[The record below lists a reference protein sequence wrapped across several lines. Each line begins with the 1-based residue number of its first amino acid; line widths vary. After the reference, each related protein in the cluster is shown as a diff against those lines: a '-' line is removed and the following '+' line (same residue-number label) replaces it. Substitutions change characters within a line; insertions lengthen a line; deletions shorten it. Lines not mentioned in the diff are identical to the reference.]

1 MNTLYTQPE
10 DETAIGISLFTIPK
24 PFQGD
29 IGMIQRNAIAS
40 WTQLQPKPEILVF
53 GNEAGTESVAAEL
66 GVRHLPQIECNQYG
80 TPRLDRIFAH
90 IQTEASHEIVVYIN
104 CDIILMSDFTRAVS
118 TVATQL
124 DRFLLLG
131 RRWDVEIDRPLDF
144 GSNWQKTLHQMVRET
159 GSLAIHDAKDYFVF
173 PKSLFAT
180 IPEFVVG
187 RGYWD
192 TWMVET
198 TLDREYPVVDA
209 SLVVTAIHQN
219 HDYSH
224 VRGGKLE
231 ADMGEEAQQ
240 NKAAGNVRLQ
250 GTIAQATCQIKPWR
264 FKHSPQV
271 SVVILAENQSTSIDR
286 CLESVFHQTDTR
298 LEVIVVDNGSDEATL
313 KVLQPYLHQIRYIY
327 QGKQGTV
334 AARNRGLKVARGEW
348 VTFLDAHSVLPPGS
362 LSQQVAAFER
372 EASTLDLLLSGW
384 EWVEDDRIT
393 RVEPWKDL
401 LDLGDLQ
408 IWKLAQV
415 WQPLSQSAAMFRR
428 SQLEWLGG
436 FDPHFDSDS
445 ASVDAIMRLVFLRGS
460 RALWLP
466 ESTYRRLT
474 IPVDSPVVSQFEIE
488 TLLDRFFERK
498 EVKTWMRLLPSSCHQ
513 RCGWMGRNTKPKTVT
528 YSQFL
533 I

>member
-1 MNTLYTQPE
+1 VKVLYTQPE
-10 DETAIGISLFTIPK
+10 DETPIGISLFTIPK
-24 PFQGD
+24 PFQGH

-40 WTQLQPKPEILVF
+40 WTQLQPQPEILVF
-53 GNEAGTESVAAEL
+53 GNEAGTESVSREL
-66 GVRHLPQIECNQYG
+66 GVRHIPQIECNEYG

-90 IQTEASHEIVVYIN
+90 IQTEASHKIVAYIN
-104 CDIILMSDFTRAVS
+104 SDIILMSNFTRSVS
-118 TVATQL
+118 TVVSQL

-131 RRWDVEIDRPLDF
+131 RRWDVEIDQPLDF
-144 GSNWQKTLHQMVRET
+144 GFNWQKKLHQIVRET

-192 TWMVET
+192 TWMVEAA
-198 TLDREYPVVDA
+198 LDREYPVVDV
-209 SLVVTAIHQN
+209 SPVVTAIHQN

-224 VRGGKLE
+224 VRGGKIE
-231 ADMGEEAQQ
+231 AYMGKEAQQ
-240 NKAAGNVRLQ
+240 NKAAGNVRLN
-250 GTIAQATCQIKPWR
+250 GTIAQATCQLKPWR

-271 SVVILAENQSTSIDR
+271 SVVIIAEHQSTSIDR
-286 CLESVFHQTDTR
+286 CLESVFNQTDTR
-298 LEVIVVDNGSDEATL
+298 FEVIVVDDGADEATL
-313 KVLQPYLHQIRYIY
+313 KILQPYLHRIRYIY

-348 VTFLDAHSVLPPGS
+348 VTFLDADRVLLPGA
-362 LSQQVAAFER
+362 LSQQVASFER

-393 RVEPWKDL
+393 RVEPWKNL
-401 LDLGDLQ
+401 LDLGDLHV
-408 IWKLAQV
+408 WKLDKA
-415 WQPLSQSAAMFRR
+415 WFSLSQSAAMFRR
-428 SQLEWLGG
+428 TQLEWMGG
-436 FDPHFDSDS
+436 FDSYFESDS

-474 IPVDSPVVSQFEIE
+474 LPVDSPVVSKFDLE
-488 TLLDRFFERK
+488 TLFDRFFERK
-498 EVKTWMRLLPSSCHQ
+498 EVKTWMRLLPESEGFS
-513 RCGWMGRNTKPKTVT
+513 VT
-528 YSQFL
+528 PH
-533 I
+533 

>member
-1 MNTLYTQPE
+1 MKILYTQPE
-10 DETAIGISLFTIPK
+10 DETPVGISLFTIPK
-24 PFQGD
+24 PFQGH

-53 GNEAGTESVAAEL
+53 GNEVGTESVAAEL
-66 GVRHLPQIECNQYG
+66 GVRHIPQMECNEYG

-90 IQTEASHEIVVYIN
+90 IQKEASHKIVAYIN
-104 CDIILMSDFTRAVS
+104 SDIILMSDFTQAVN
-118 TVATQL
+118 TVVSQL

-144 GSNWQKTLHQMVRET
+144 GSNWQKKLHQIVRET

-173 PKSLFAT
+173 PKSLFSS

-192 TWMVET
+192 TWMVEAA
-198 TLDREYPVVDA
+198 LDREYPVVDA
-209 SLVVTAIHQN
+209 SAVVTAIHQN

-224 VRGGKLE
+224 VHGGKIE
-231 ADMGEEAQQ
+231 AYMGKEAQQ
-240 NKAAGNVRLQ
+240 NKAVGNVRLN
-250 GTIAQATCQIKPWR
+250 GTIAQATCQLKPWR
-264 FKHSPQV
+264 FKQSPQV
-271 SVVILAENQSTSIDR
+271 SVVIAAGNQSTSIDR
-286 CLESVFHQTDTR
+286 CLESVFGQTDTR
-298 LEVIVVDNGSDEATL
+298 LEVIVVDDGSDEAMLT
-313 KVLQPYLHQIRYIY
+313 VLQPYLHRIRYIY

-348 VTFLDAHSVLPPGS
+348 VTFLDADSVLPPGS
-362 LSQQVAAFER
+362 LSQQVGSFER

-401 LDLGDLQ
+401 RDLGGLHV
-408 IWKLAQV
+408 WKLAQV
-415 WQPLSQSAAMFRR
+415 WQPLSQSAVMFRR

-436 FDPHFDSDS
+436 FDPLLNPHS
-445 ASVDAIMRLVFLRGS
+445 ASVDAIVRLVFLRGS

-466 ESTYRRLT
+466 ESTYRRLA
-474 IPVDSPVVSQFEIE
+474 PSVDFSVVSQSEIQ
-488 TLLDRFFERK
+488 TILDRFFERK
-498 EVKTWMRLLPSSCHQ
+498 EVKSWMRLLQSHT
-513 RCGWMGRNTKPKTVT
+513 NLVEV
-528 YSQFL
+528 
-533 I
+533 